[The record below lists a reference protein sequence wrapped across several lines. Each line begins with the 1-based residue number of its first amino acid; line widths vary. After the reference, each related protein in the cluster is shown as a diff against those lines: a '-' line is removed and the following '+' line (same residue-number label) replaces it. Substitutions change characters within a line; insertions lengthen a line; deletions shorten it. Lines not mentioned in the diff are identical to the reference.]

1 MLARLIA
8 TVAAAAL
15 ATTAAAQNVNE
26 PPNGRLYLGAWL
38 DTADSAPGVGD
49 GDRPV
54 RMDQRLG
61 FNLSSFQYAQN
72 IPIDTFPFP
81 IEQVEATGTDSLIY
95 LTVYPRPTPW
105 TVTDEQITNLTRQCG
120 IINSQGRR
128 VLVRFGPEMNGDWNY
143 YGQQPSRYIAL
154 WRRVFAAM
162 RRDAPQT
169 GLVWAPSSGNG
180 STSPC
185 RLTNRCM
192 MLRNRS
198 IPCLH
203 PHDIPPEEFA
213 LLDTNKDGTINAQ
226 DDPYSPYYP
235 GDEYVDWVGVSI
247 YHYGPTYPWQ
257 DNTIA
262 PLGKFE
268 SFLNVGNFYQ
278 TYSVAK
284 NKPLMIAETAAAFHV
299 NSPTGPGV
307 GELATKQPWW
317 RQYITNATFLDAY
330 PKVKLISLFEFRKF
344 EEVNTLG
351 QPDDRDF
358 RITNNTEILNAFK
371 QDFAAV
377 RSRYI
382 ESGPLRPNGGAP
394 APLPSAVISGGNGGN
409 GGSSTGSN
417 TGSSKSDSDRIRL
430 TAAVSTVAGIAL
442 ILLAAA

>member
-143 YGQQPSRYIAL
+143 YGQQPGRYIAL

-180 STSPC
+180 YPYRAFTP
-185 RLTNRCM
+185 TT
-192 MLRNRS
+192 
-198 IPCLH
+198 
-203 PHDIPPEEFA
+203 IPPEEFA

-330 PKVKLISLFEFRKF
+330 PK
-344 EEVNTLG
+344 
-351 QPDDRDF
+351 PDDRDF

-394 APLPSAVISGGNGGN
+394 APLPSAVISGGNGP
-409 GGSSTGSN
+409 GSSTGSN
-417 TGSSKSDSDRIRL
+417 TGSSNCGINR
-430 TAAVSTVAGIAL
+430 AGIAL
-442 ILLAAA
+442 ILFAAAW